1 VILQEIAVKLTNP
14 EDTEWLGKPKPKP
27 VCDTGW
33 IINNPIAVT
42 SHTYTLKTVPYKP
55 HSYTPEQL
63 AEMKQK
69 YFEHMKKYFQ
79 ENGYKV
85 ICQSAPYEK
94 LSKKKCGG

>member
-1 VILQEIAVKLTNP
+1 MILQEIAVILTNP
-14 EDTEWLGKPKPKP
+14 EDAQYLLKPKPKP
-27 VCDTGW
+27 VYDTGW
-33 IINNPIAVT
+33 IAGEPVVIKT
-42 SHTYTLKTVPYKP
+42 SYEKVNYYEPQK
-55 HSYTPEQL
+55 YTPVQL